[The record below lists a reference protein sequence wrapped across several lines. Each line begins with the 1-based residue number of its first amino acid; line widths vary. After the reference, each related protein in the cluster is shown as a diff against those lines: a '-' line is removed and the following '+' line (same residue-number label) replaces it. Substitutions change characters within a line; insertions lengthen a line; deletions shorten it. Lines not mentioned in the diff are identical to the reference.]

1 VAVGLGLG
9 LGLLYAWIGTR
20 AVFSG
25 ATDGAVR
32 TVFTVPVGQ
41 TLLLVAVA
49 VAAGLLASVLPARQA
64 ALTSPAQVLA
74 EE

>member
-9 LGLLYAWIGTR
+9 LGLAYAWIGTR

-25 ATDGAVR
+25 STNGTVR

-49 VAAGLLASVLPARQA
+49 VAAGLLASVLPARRA
-64 ALTSPAQVLA
+64 ARTAPAAVLA
-74 EE
+74 ED